1 MKCKLIQDFP
11 NYRISED
18 GVVESCYKFKTSIP
32 CDVWR
37 EVQHIH
43 DKSCGYLI
51 VTLCHEGI
59 HKNKRVHRLLAEAF
73 IPNPQNKAHVN
84 HIDGNKLN
92 NSLDNL
98 EWATPKENTHHSIKM
113 GLHDPTTQSSSRE
126 IIQLDKDTK
135 TVIAVFPSLHEAGRT
150 TGVVWQNIWKVCDGR
165 RKTAGG
171 FAWAYK

>member
-18 GVVESCYKFKTSIP
+18 GVIESCYKFKTSIP

-37 EVQHIH
+37 EVKQIY
-43 DKSCGYLI
+43 DKSCGYMI
-51 VTLCHEGI
+51 VTLCHEGVR
-59 HKNKRVHRLLAEAF
+59 KNKRVHRLLTEAF
-73 IPNPQNKAHVN
+73 IPNPSNKAHVN

-98 EWATPKENTHHSIKM
+98 EWATPKENTNHAIKTGLCDPAAHSR
-113 GLHDPTTQSSSRE
+113 RE
-126 IIQLDKDTK
+126 IVQLDKDTK
-135 TVIAVFPSLHEAGRT
+135 AVIATFPSLHEAGRT

>member
-11 NYRISED
+11 NYRIRED
-18 GVVESCYKFKTSIP
+18 GVIESCYKLKSSIP

-37 EVQHIH
+37 ELKQIY
-43 DKSCGYLI
+43 DKSCGYMI
-51 VTLCHEGI
+51 VTLCHEGVR
-59 HKNKRVHRLLAEAF
+59 KNKRVHRLLLEAF
-73 IPNPQNKAHVN
+73 VPNPSNKAHVN

-98 EWATPKENTHHSIKM
+98 EWATPKENTNHSIKM
-113 GLHDPTTQSSSRE
+113 GLHDPAAHSRKE
-126 IIQLDKDTK
+126 IVQLDKDTK

-171 FAWAYK
+171 FVWAYK